1 MNQNRLSSWFDPRRL
16 VWPLASLALFAALL
30 YAWKLAADARLINP
44 LWFPGPDRSF
54 ARLWEWIATD
64 ALWSPLGAT
73 VWRMFA
79 GWLAA
84 CAVGIALGAAIASS
98 SIARR
103 LLQPSAE
110 FLRPLPASAI
120 LPPAILL
127 LGFSN
132 AMIVFVVA
140 FGCVWPVLL
149 GAIHGFGSLD
159 PRLME
164 VSRLLNLSPWQRAVK
179 FQLPSALPHIFA
191 AMRVSIAIALIV
203 TVASEMLSSQPG
215 IGYLMLVAARGFRSA
230 DIFAGIIVLGALG
243 FLTNYATQK
252 LEDWLLRWR

>member
-1 MNQNRLSSWFDPRRL
+1 MRNRLGWF
-16 VWPLASLALFAALL
+16 VVSLLFLIGLL
-30 YAWKLAADARLINP
+30 WAWKIAADAKLVNP

-54 ARLWEWIATD
+54 SVLKDWVVTGTLWT
-64 ALWSPLGAT
+64 PLRQT

-79 GWLAA
+79 GWLLA
-84 CAVGIALGAAIASS
+84 CVVGITVGAAIASS
-98 SIARR
+98 PLARR

-120 LPPAILL
+120 LPPAILV
-127 LGFSN
+127 LGFSD

-159 PRLME
+159 QRLVE
-164 VSRLLNLSPWQRAVK
+164 VSRLLNISPWQRAWK
-179 FQLPSALPHIFA
+179 FQLPSALPDVFA
-191 AMRVSIAIALIV
+191 GMRVSIAIALIV

-215 IGYLMLVAARGFRSA
+215 VGYLMLVAARAFRSA
-230 DIFAGIIVLGALG
+230 DIFAGIIVLGVLG
-243 FLTNYATQK
+243 FVTNYATQK
-252 LEDWLLRWR
+252 LEDRLLRWR

>member
-1 MNQNRLSSWFDPRRL
+1 MKTAMKNAGWAA
-16 VWPLASLALFAALL
+16 ASAATFAALL
-30 YAWKLAADARLINP
+30 LAWKLAADAKLVNP

-54 ARLWEWIATD
+54 AKLWEWIATGS
-64 ALWSPLGAT
+64 LWSPLAST

-79 GWLAA
+79 GWLLAGVVGV
-84 CAVGIALGAAIASS
+84 AVGAAIASS

-103 LLQPSAE
+103 LLQPTAE

-120 LPPAILL
+120 LPPAILV
-127 LGFSN
+127 LGFSD

-149 GAIHGFGSLD
+149 GAIHGFGTLD
-159 PRLME
+159 ARLVE
-164 VSRLLNLSPWQRAVK
+164 VSRLLNLGAWERAWK
-179 FQLPSALPHIFA
+179 FQLPSALPDIFA
-191 AMRVSIAIALIV
+191 GMRVSIAIALIV

-215 IGYLMLVAARGFRSA
+215 IGYLMLVAARAFRSA
-230 DIFAGIIVLGALG
+230 DIFAGIIVLGVLG

>member
-1 MNQNRLSSWFDPRRL
+1 MTRRL
-16 VWPLASLALFAALL
+16 ATLIAPVVFLLALL
-30 YAWKLAADARLINP
+30 YAWTLAADAKLVNP
-44 LWFPGPDRSF
+44 LWFPGPERSF
-54 ARLWEWIATD
+54 AKLGEWIATG
-64 ALWSPLGAT
+64 ALWSPLAST
-73 VWRMFA
+73 VWRMLA

-98 SIARR
+98 PLARR

-110 FLRPLPASAI
+110 FLRPLPASAL
-120 LPPAILL
+120 LPPAILV

-132 AMIVFVVA
+132 AMIVSVVA

-149 GAIHGFGSLD
+149 AAIHGFGALD
-159 PRLME
+159 ARLVE
-164 VSRLLNLSPWQRAVK
+164 VARLLNFTPWQRAWK

-191 AMRVSIAIALIV
+191 GMRVSIAIALIV

-215 IGYLMLVAARGFRSA
+215 IGYLMLVAARAFRST

-243 FLTNYATQK
+243 FLINYGTQR
-252 LEDWLLRWR
+252 LEGRLLRWR

>member
-1 MNQNRLSSWFDPRRL
+1 MRRL
-16 VWPLASLALFAALL
+16 GWFLVSLAFLATLL
-30 YAWKLAADARLINP
+30 WAWKLAADARLVNP

-54 ARLWEWIATD
+54 AKLGEWIATGS
-64 ALWSPLGAT
+64 LWSPLGQT

-79 GWLAA
+79 GWLLA
-84 CAVGIALGAAIASS
+84 CFAGIAIGAAIASS
-98 SIARR
+98 PLARR

-120 LPPAILL
+120 LPPAILI
-127 LGFSN
+127 LGFSD

-159 PRLME
+159 ARLVE
-164 VSRLLNLSPWQRAVK
+164 VSRLMNLRPWERAWK
-179 FQLPSALPHIFA
+179 FQLPNALPDVFA
-191 AMRVSIAIALIV
+191 GMRVSIAIALIV

-215 IGYLMLVAARGFRSA
+215 VGYLMLVAARAFRSA
-230 DIFAGIIVLGALG
+230 DIFAGIIVLGVLG

>member
-1 MNQNRLSSWFDPRRL
+1 MTRHL
-16 VWPLASLALFAALL
+16 VRWAAPIVCLLALL
-30 YAWKLAADARLINP
+30 YAWKLAADAKLINP

-54 ARLWEWIATD
+54 AKLGEWIATG
-64 ALWSPLGAT
+64 ALWAPLGST

-79 GWLAA
+79 GWLTA
-84 CAVGIALGAAIASS
+84 CVVGIALGAAIASS
-98 SIARR
+98 PIARR
-103 LLQPSAE
+103 LLLPTAE

-120 LPPAILL
+120 LPPAILV

-149 GAIHGFGSLD
+149 GAMHGFGALD
-159 PRLME
+159 PRLVE
-164 VSRLLNLSPWQRAVK
+164 VSRLLNVSPWQHAWK

-191 AMRVSIAIALIV
+191 GMRVSIAIALIV

-215 IGYLMLVAARGFRSA
+215 IGYLMLVAARAFRST

-243 FLTNYATQK
+243 FLVNYGTQK